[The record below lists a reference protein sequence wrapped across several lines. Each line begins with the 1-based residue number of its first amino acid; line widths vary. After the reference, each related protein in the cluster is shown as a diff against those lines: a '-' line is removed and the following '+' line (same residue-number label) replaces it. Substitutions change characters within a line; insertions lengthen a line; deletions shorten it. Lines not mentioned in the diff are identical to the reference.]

1 MIDIQLSVS
10 AELKLNYLKKPYI
23 VTMGSFQMAVLLLF
37 NMSES
42 VTYKEILTHTQLH
55 ERDLVK
61 QVQSLV
67 DAKLI
72 TSSEVIINMCHFNTS
87 VLLLFNMAESYIKE
101 IFFFLSC

>member
-1 MIDIQLSVS
+1 
-10 AELKLNYLKKPYI
+10 
-23 VTMGSFQMAVLLLF
+23 MGSFQMAVLLLF

-72 TSSEVIINMCHFNTS
+72 TSSEVSVVMCH
-87 VLLLFNMAESYIKE
+87 I
-101 IFFFLSC
+101 